1 MPTITDPRPAP
12 TPNCV
17 AIAGVDPSGGAG
29 LLADIKTF
37 TALGAF
43 GCGVVTALTAQNTQG
58 VTAIH
63 TPPPPFLTAQLD
75 TLFADLPVAAIK
87 TGMLGN
93 RAVIETVTAALRRW
107 FPDPAAQPPV
117 VVDPV
122 MIATSGDRLLDA
134 DAVSLLVEALF
145 PIATVVT
152 PNLPE
157 AAALTGLP
165 EATTRAA
172 MRRTAERVRAL
183 LPATPGRWVF
193 LKGGHLPGD
202 ELIDLAFDGETMLE
216 FRAPRQPYG
225 ALHGT
230 GCTLAAAI
238 TVELGFWY
246 IGQNALRGDSPAA
259 PNAAPTLTAE
269 AAQTRFAAA
278 HRYLHRAIGA
288 CPHIAAGRGAQPL
301 GHMPLR
307 GHNS

>member
-1 MPTITDPRPAP
+1 MTEPHSTPI
-12 TPNCV
+12 PNCV

-43 GCGVVTALTAQNTQG
+43 GCGVVTALTAQNTCG

-63 TPPPPFLTAQLD
+63 TPPPTFLAAQLD

-93 RAVIETVTAALRRW
+93 RAVIETVAAALRRW
-107 FPDPAAQPPV
+107 FPDPAALPPL

-134 DAVSLLVEALF
+134 DAVSVLVEQLL
-145 PIATVVT
+145 PLATVVT

-165 EATTRAA
+165 EATSRAE
-172 MRRTAERVRAL
+172 MRRTAERLRAL
-183 LPATPGRWVF
+183 LPATSGRWVV

-230 GCTLAAAI
+230 GCTLAAAL
-238 TVELGFWY
+238 TAELGFWY
-246 IGQNALRGDSPAA
+246 TEKKAASARSPKAT
-259 PNAAPTLTAE
+259 PLPPILTAD
-269 AAQTRFAAA
+269 AAQICFAAA
-278 HRYLHRAIGA
+278 HRYLQRAIGA